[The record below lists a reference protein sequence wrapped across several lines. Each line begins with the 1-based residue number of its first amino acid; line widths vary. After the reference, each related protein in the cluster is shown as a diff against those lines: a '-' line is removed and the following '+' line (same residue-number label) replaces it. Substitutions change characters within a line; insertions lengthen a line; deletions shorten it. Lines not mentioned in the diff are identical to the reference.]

1 MPKISSDS
9 QDLQQRIDFIKAID
23 ALKDVQRKT
32 YLFSES
38 RYENSAEH
46 SWAVATFALTLADYA
61 PKGTD
66 INRVIHMLLLHD
78 IVEVDAGDTL
88 CYDEVANATK
98 VEREQAAADRIF
110 GLLPN
115 TLSQQFRTLWD
126 EFEDEQTT
134 EAKFAN
140 ALDRMIPVL
149 HNLETGGKAWMENE
163 VRFDQVIAKNQK
175 ITHSSPELWNYLLPR
190 LEQAHLAGWL
200 L

>member
-1 MPKISSDS
+1 MPS
-9 QDLQQRIDFIKAID
+9 DLQQRIDFIKAID
-23 ALKDVQRKT
+23 ALKNVQRKT
-32 YLFSES
+32 YLFSET

-61 PKGTD
+61 PSGTQ

-88 CYDEVANATK
+88 CYDEVANLGKAA
-98 VEREQAAADRIF
+98 REQAAADRIF

-115 TLSQQFRTLWD
+115 ETAQQFRALWD
-126 EFEDEQTT
+126 EFEAGETA

-149 HNLETGGKAWMENE
+149 HNLETGGKAWMENG

-175 ITHSSPELWNYLLPR
+175 IAKTSQALWDYLFPR
-190 LEQAHLAGWL
+190 LIQAHANGWL
-200 L
+200 K

>member
-1 MPKISSDS
+1 MPS
-9 QDLQQRIDFIKAID
+9 DLQQRIDFIKAID

-32 YLFSES
+32 YLFSET

-61 PKGTD
+61 PSGTQ

-88 CYDEVANATK
+88 CYDEVANLDKTK
-98 VEREQAAADRIF
+98 REQAAADRIF

-115 TLSQQFRTLWD
+115 ETAQQFRALWD
-126 EFEDEQTT
+126 EFETEETA

-149 HNLETGGKAWMENE
+149 HNLETGGKAWMENG

-175 ITHSSPELWNYLLPR
+175 IAKTSQALWDYLLPR
-190 LEQAHLAGWL
+190 LIQAHANGWL
-200 L
+200 K

>member
-1 MPKISSDS
+1 MPS
-9 QDLQQRIDFIKAID
+9 DLQQRIDFIKAID
-23 ALKDVQRKT
+23 ALKNVQRKT
-32 YLFSES
+32 YLFSET

-61 PKGTD
+61 PSGTQ

-88 CYDEVANATK
+88 CYDEVANLGKAA
-98 VEREQAAADRIF
+98 REQAAADRIF

-115 TLSQQFRTLWD
+115 ETAQQFRALWD
-126 EFEDEQTT
+126 EFEAEETA

-149 HNLETGGKAWMENE
+149 HNLETGGKAWMENG

-175 ITHSSPELWNYLLPR
+175 IAKTSQALWDYLLPR
-190 LEQAHLAGWL
+190 LIQARANGWL
-200 L
+200 K